1 MADDARERLYRE
13 IVDGISD
20 AVIFADREGIIRF
33 WNPGAEALFGYAAE
47 EALGQS
53 LDIVIPEPLRK
64 RHWEGYFRVMET
76 GVTAYGAEP
85 LAVPGV
91 RKDGSRVSLEFSI
104 ALLRDGSAVRG
115 AAAVLRDVTARWLR
129 DKELRERLRVLEAR
143 VKGDAA

>member
-1 MADDARERLYRE
+1 MGDSARERLCRE

-20 AVIFADREGIIRF
+20 AVVFADREGIIRL
-33 WNPGAEALFGYAAE
+33 WNAGAERLFGYTAAE
-47 EALGQS
+47 AVGRS
-53 LDIVIPEPLRK
+53 LDIVVPEPLRK
-64 RHWEGYFRVMET
+64 RHWEGYFRVMES

-104 ALLRDGSAVRG
+104 ALLRDGAAVTG
-115 AAAVLRDVTARWLR
+115 AAAVLRDVTARWTR
-129 DKELRERLRVLEAR
+129 DKQLRERVRELEAR